1 MPRAMDLENGLV
13 NLAAIIIVE
22 VFCLCLIPI
31 ILIKGT
37 PKGSA
42 TDDE

>member
-1 MPRAMDLENGLV
+1 MENGLV
-13 NLAAIIIVE
+13 NLAAIIIAE

-31 ILIKGT
+31 ILMVGT

-42 TDDE
+42 SNDE